1 MRLFDFTLPVR
12 SDKPVGL
19 LSVFILMILFFL
31 PGSVAAG
38 DAVHHTLSYPEGRE
52 QLILV
57 RSEFPVSGPFTEL
70 LMPNW
75 TPGSY
80 RIREYASNVNS
91 ISAVSGNGLVLQI
104 EKISKDRWKVNTSQA
119 DKLVVHYEVF
129 TPSIGVQQSWAS
141 RAFSLINGASV
152 FLYTEKTR
160 NFPQTLEMNVG
171 TDRGEVYTAML
182 PSADG
187 GAYQADNYDELV
199 DSPVVVA
206 KAPSYRFSV
215 AQQDYVLLNVAEN
228 ESWDGAMAA
237 RDVEKIVAET
247 QAFWGV
253 NPLRKPYWFLN
264 FAVGGKG
271 GLEHDHSTVIITGRR
286 QMRDREDYIKWLGIV
301 AHEFFH
307 VWNVRQ
313 MRPAVLEQYDYQHE
327 QYTSQLWLA
336 EGLTSYYDNLL
347 LSRAGLIK
355 PEEYLELLA
364 KDILQL
370 ETTPG
375 RLIRPVSE
383 ASLDTWIRHYKP
395 GANTINSTISYYTK
409 GALIGFVLDTY
420 LRKESKGKYSLD
432 EVMREMYK
440 LYSTKPYSDDAL
452 EEVIVDVG
460 GPGAGEL
467 LRSLLTTT
475 VEIDVDTAL
484 DWYGLRL
491 VRSEAED
498 TKLTDGKPAMSGLG
512 VTWFTDKPGLVV
524 KSVLADGAGAVAGL
538 IPQDEILAIGDERLT
553 PDNLESLMRSFRPG
567 EEATLLIV
575 RRGKVSSL
583 DIKLDVALPDQF
595 YIVAQSEFEK
605 RHVKRL
611 QSLLGQYLD

>member
-1 MRLFDFTLPVR
+1 
-12 SDKPVGL
+12 
-19 LSVFILMILFFL
+19 
-31 PGSVAAG
+31 
-38 DAVHHTLSYPEGRE
+38 
-52 QLILV
+52 
-57 RSEFPVSGPFTEL
+57 
-70 LMPNW
+70 
-75 TPGSY
+75 
-80 RIREYASNVNS
+80 
-91 ISAVSGNGLVLQI
+91 
-104 EKISKDRWKVNTSQA
+104 
-119 DKLVVHYEVF
+119 
-129 TPSIGVQQSWAS
+129 
-141 RAFSLINGASV
+141 
-152 FLYTEKTR
+152 
-160 NFPQTLEMNVG
+160 
-171 TDRGEVYTAML
+171 
-182 PSADG
+182 
-187 GAYQADNYDELV
+187 
-199 DSPVVVA
+199 
-206 KAPSYRFSV
+206 
-215 AQQDYVLLNVAEN
+215 
-228 ESWDGAMAA
+228 
-237 RDVEKIVAET
+237 
-247 QAFWGV
+247 
-253 NPLRKPYWFLN
+253 
-264 FAVGGKG
+264 
-271 GLEHDHSTVIITGRR
+271 
-286 QMRDREDYIKWLGIV
+286 
-301 AHEFFH
+301 
-307 VWNVRQ
+307 
-313 MRPAVLEQYDYQHE
+313 
-327 QYTSQLWLA
+327 LWLA

-498 TKLTDGKPAMSGLG
+498 AKLTGGKPAMSGLG
-512 VTWFTDKPGLVV
+512 VTWFTDKPGMVV

-538 IPQDEILAIGDERLT
+538 IPLDEILAIGDERLT

-567 EEATLLIV
+567 EETTLLIV

-595 YIVAQSEFEK
+595 YIVAQSGFGK